1 MAKVDLG
8 KPNIVLN
15 DKMNKKDLRLD
26 TSRANPLKKNI
37 LKQLGNVSQ
46 SFEELESIINKMV
59 LKKMFS
65 DEYNNVSIQCARKC
79 LSQSQIS
86 KNLMISFDTKYND
99 DVKTILIKDL
109 DDRISYLESVISS
122 NKE

>member
-8 KPNIVLN
+8 KPNVILN
-15 DKMNKKDLRLD
+15 NKMNNKDLYLD
-26 TSRANPLKKNI
+26 TVHANPLKKNI
-37 LKQLGNVSQ
+37 LKQLGVVSQ
-46 SFEELESIINKMV
+46 SFEELESIMNKMV

-65 DEYNNVSIQCARKC
+65 EDYNNISIQCSRKC
-79 LSQSQIS
+79 LSQAQIS
-86 KNLMISFDTKYND
+86 KNLMVSLDSKYND

-109 DDRISYLESVISS
+109 DERISYLESILSS